1 VLDAGLLRRAGWGIG
16 DQVLSSLSNFLVGL
30 LVARSVDLATFGAF
44 SLAFSAYL
52 IAVSVSRAFPMSP
65 LAIRYAAADRA
76 SFGRAAAA
84 ATGTALAGGIAAGA
98 ILVAIAAITGGALSQ
113 AFLALG
119 ITLPGLL
126 LQDAWRSTFFASG
139 RGRHA
144 FLNDLVWV
152 AIEVPA
158 LVIILATTSGSI
170 LALVA
175 AWGGSAC
182 VAAVVGIL
190 QARVLPAPL
199 RARAWWREHD
209 DIASR
214 FIAEAIARVASGQL
228 MGYGVG
234 AVTGLGAV
242 GALRAGQLLFGPI
255 QLVFYGV
262 NQMAVPEASR
272 AAAISLARLRRAAVV
287 AAGLLALGA
296 GAWTLVVLILPAA
309 VGEAILEEAW
319 APARDLAVPIGLTFV
334 AGMLGF
340 GGELGLRALAA
351 AGRLL
356 RVTIITSVLTLVL
369 GVAGAA
375 WGGASGCAWALFAVA
390 VIGGLLLW
398 LEYDRA
404 EAERSVDPTPGHA
417 AA

>member
-1 VLDAGLLRRAGWGIG
+1 MSDLVRQAGWGIG

-30 LVARSVDLATFGAF
+30 LIARSVDLPEFGAF

-52 IAVSVSRAFPMSP
+52 IAVSVTRAFPMSP
-65 LAIRYAAADRA
+65 LAIRYAAADQA
-76 SFGRAAAA
+76 SFRRAAAA
-84 ATGTALAGGIAAGA
+84 ATGTAFAAGLAGGVV
-98 ILVAIAAITGGALSQ
+98 LVAIAAVTGGALSQ

-119 ITLPGLL
+119 LTLAGLL

-152 AIEVPA
+152 AIELPA
-158 LVIILATTSGSI
+158 LGIILATASGSVFAI
-170 LALVA
+170 VA

-182 VAAVVGIL
+182 VAAIVGIL
-190 QARVLPAPL
+190 QARLLPRPL
-199 RARAWWREHD
+199 RARAWWREHA

-214 FIAEAIARVASGQL
+214 FIAEAVARVASGQL

-262 NQMAVPEASR
+262 NLMAVPEASR
-272 AAAISLARLRRAAVV
+272 AAATSLGRLRQAVVV
-287 AAGLLALGA
+287 AAGLLALLAA
-296 GAWTLVVLILPAA
+296 GWTLVVLFLPAA
-309 VGEAILEEAW
+309 IGEAILRDAW
-319 APARDLAVPIGLTFV
+319 APARDLALPIGLTFV

-356 RVTIITSVLTLVL
+356 RVTIFTSVLTLVL
-369 GVAGAA
+369 GIGGAA
-375 WGGASGCAWALFAVA
+375 VGGAWGCAWALFAVA

-398 LEYDRA
+398 LEYDRG
-404 EAERSVDPTPGHA
+404 ETERAVDPTPGHA

>member
-1 VLDAGLLRRAGWGIG
+1 MLDAGLLRRAGWGIG

-30 LVARSVDLATFGAF
+30 LIARSVDLATFGAF

-84 ATGTALAGGIAAGA
+84 ATGTAFGAGIAGGVL
-98 ILVAIAAITGGALSQ
+98 LVAIAAVTGGAFSH

-152 AIEVPA
+152 AIELPA
-158 LVIILATTSGSI
+158 LAIILATASGSI
-170 LALVA
+170 FAIVA

-182 VAAVVGIL
+182 VAAIVGVL
-190 QARVLPAPL
+190 QARVVPSPL
-199 RARAWWREHD
+199 RARAWWREHA

-214 FIAEAIARVASGQL
+214 FIAEAVARVASGQL

-234 AVTGLGAV
+234 AVIGLTAV

-255 QLVFYGV
+255 QLVFFGV

-272 AAAISLARLRRAAVV
+272 AAAVSLGRLRQASVV
-287 AAGLLALGA
+287 AAGLLAVGA
-296 GAWTLVVLILPAA
+296 GVWTLIVLLMPTA
-309 VGEAILEEAW
+309 VGEAILKDAW

-356 RVTIITSVLTLVL
+356 RVTVITSVLTLVL

-375 WGGASGCAWALFAVA
+375 WGGASGCAWALFVVA
-390 VIGGLLLW
+390 VIGGLLFW

-404 EAERSVDPTPGHA
+404 EAERAVNTTPGHA